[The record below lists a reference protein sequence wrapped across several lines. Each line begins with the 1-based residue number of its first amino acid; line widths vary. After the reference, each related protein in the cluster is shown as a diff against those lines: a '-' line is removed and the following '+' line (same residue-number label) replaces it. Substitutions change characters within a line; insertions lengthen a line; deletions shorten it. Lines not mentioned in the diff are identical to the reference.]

1 MGVTGRTLHD
11 ALLEIKP
18 EGVVHDEFCPFC
30 TEAASQ
36 EEEDVTDQAIFNEE
50 QHEQLLAS
58 AVEKALEEASALTDK
73 EILRLNT
80 QLEEAEKALAEKD
93 IEIADLGS
101 TITDREESD
110 RLEALASERVEMVQ
124 AVANFSDEQIDARKA
139 SWAKMDDGVF
149 EDYLGDIKTALAAAA
164 DEKPEGEGPPKSSF
178 DGTRVTAGEEGT
190 EVGAVKSF
198 LSGLAS
204 AQS

>member
-30 TEAASQ
+30 TEAASEQ

-58 AVEKALEEASALTDK
+58 AVEKALEQASALTDK
-73 EILRLNT
+73 EILRLNE
-80 QLEEAEKALAEKD
+80 QLEEAEKALTEKD
-93 IEIADLGS
+93 VELATLQS
-101 TITDREESD
+101 TITDREEDD
-110 RLEALASERVEMVQ
+110 RLEALASERVELVQ
-124 AVANFSDEQIDARKA
+124 AVANFSDEQIDVRKA
-139 SWAKMDDGVF
+139 SWAKMEPESFEGYLDD
-149 EDYLGDIKTALAAAA
+149 LKTAVAAA
-164 DEKPEGEGPPKSSF
+164 EKPKEEEAPKSSF

-190 EVGAVKSF
+190 DMGAVKSF
-198 LSGLAS
+198 LTGLSS
-204 AQS
+204 ATQS

>member
-30 TEAASQ
+30 TEAASEH

-73 EILRLNT
+73 EILRLNE
-80 QLEEAEKALAEKD
+80 QLEEAEKALTEKD
-93 IEIADLGS
+93 TELASLQS

-110 RLEALASERVEMVQ
+110 RLEALADERVELVQ
-124 AVANFSDEQIDARKA
+124 AVANFSDEQVDARKA
-139 SWAKMDDGVF
+139 SWAKMD
-149 EDYLGDIKTALAAAA
+149 EDAFSGYVADIKVAVAAVETPDSEDA
-164 DEKPEGEGPPKSSF
+164 PKSSF

-190 EVGAVKSF
+190 ETGAVKSF
-198 LSGLAS
+198 LSGLTS
-204 AQS
+204 TQS

>member
-30 TEAASQ
+30 TEAASEH

-73 EILRLNT
+73 EILRLNE
-80 QLEEAEKALAEKD
+80 QLEEAEKALTEKD
-93 IEIADLGS
+93 TELASLQS

-110 RLEALASERVEMVQ
+110 RLEALADERVELVQ
-124 AVANFSDEQIDARKA
+124 AVANFSDEQVDARKA
-139 SWAKMDDGVF
+139 SWAKMD
-149 EDYLGDIKTALAAAA
+149 EDAFSGYVADIKVAVAAVETLDSEDA
-164 DEKPEGEGPPKSSF
+164 PKSSF

-190 EVGAVKSF
+190 ETGAVKSF
-198 LSGLAS
+198 LSGLTS
-204 AQS
+204 TQS